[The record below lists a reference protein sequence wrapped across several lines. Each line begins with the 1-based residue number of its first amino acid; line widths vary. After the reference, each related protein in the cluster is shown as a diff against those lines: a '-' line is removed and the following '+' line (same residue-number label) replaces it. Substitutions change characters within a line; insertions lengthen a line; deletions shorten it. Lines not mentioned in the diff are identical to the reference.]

1 MGRNILLITTD
12 QMRFDALGCNG
23 GIVAR
28 TPVIDALAA
37 EGINYSTGSQPKR
50 RMYASSGNHYHRAT
64 RLFTRR
70 LDERRVSSRGRLH
83 NRSSPSGAWL

>member
-37 EGINYSTGSQPKR
+37 ASKEEGDVAKKALGALGNLAPGLI
-50 RMYASSGNHYHRAT
+50 AS
-64 RLFTRR
+64 
-70 LDERRVSSRGRLH
+70 
-83 NRSSPSGAWL
+83 

>member
-37 EGINYSTGSQPKR
+37 EGINYL
-50 RMYASSGNHYHRAT
+50 RAHNP
-64 RLFTRR
+64 
-70 LDERRVSSRGRLH
+70 VSYTHLTLPT
-83 NRSSPSGAWL
+83 NREV